1 MQMQNVDVVIVGGGM
16 VGLGLAVALKHSAL
30 KVLVVE
36 GQLPDPQLGEVADN
50 RVSALSLAS
59 QQILRHVGAWDG
71 IQARRLQ
78 AYDKMAVWEQD
89 SFGHID
95 FDAASLRQAN
105 LGHIV
110 ENRVIQLALLEAI
123 LADGTRGGSNI
134 QLLTPARAKSLQSG
148 PAGAL
153 LLLED
158 GQAIS
163 AKLVVAADGAHSWVR
178 RQADI
183 PLTSWDYGHHALV
196 ATVRCAEPHEAVA
209 RQIFTPDGP
218 LAFLPL
224 WQENFCSIVWSLP
237 AARAEALC
245 ACDDEQFNRQLTAA
259 FDARLGLCKV
269 EGARS
274 AIPLTA
280 RYARDFAR
288 ERLVLVGD
296 AAHTIHPL
304 AGQGVNLGL
313 LDAAALAEQILQNHA
328 AGEDIGLLANL
339 RSYERWR
346 KSEAARMLA
355 AMEGLKRLFS
365 GANPL
370 KKLVRGVGLRA
381 ANLLTPFKE
390 GVIRAAMGL
399 EGELPALA
407 RPDWAVTASKG
418 SAMQAK
424 GEKN

>member
-16 VGLGLAVALKHSAL
+16 VGLGLAAALKGSAL
-30 KVLVVE
+30 KVAVVE
-36 GQLPDPQLGEVADN
+36 GQLPETALDEAPDN

-59 QQILRHVGAWDG
+59 QRILQQVGAWRG
-71 IQARRLQ
+71 IEARRLQ
-78 AYDKMAVWEQD
+78 PYGQMEVWEQD
-89 SFGHID
+89 SFGRIA
-95 FDAASLRQAN
+95 FDAASLRQPE

-123 LADGTRGGSNI
+123 LDGDNI
-134 QLLTPARAKSLQSG
+134 QLLSPARASSLQSG
-148 PAGAL
+148 EAGSL

-158 GQAIS
+158 GRALS

-209 RQIFTPDGP
+209 RQIFTPEGP

-224 WQENFCSIVWSLP
+224 WQPDLCSIVWSVP

-245 ACDDEQFNRQLTAA
+245 QCDEEQFNRQLTTA
-259 FDARLGLCKV
+259 FDGRLGLCKV

-313 LDAAALAEQILQNHA
+313 LDAAALAEQILRNQA
-328 AGEDIGLLANL
+328 AGKDIGRLANL
-339 RSYERWR
+339 RGYERWR
-346 KSEAARMLA
+346 KSEAASMLA
-355 AMEGLKRLFS
+355 AMEGLKRLFA

-370 KKLVRGVGLRA
+370 KKLVRGAGLCA
-381 ANLLTPFKE
+381 FDLLTPLKQS
-390 GVIRAAMGL
+390 VIRAAMGL

-407 RPDWAVTASKG
+407 KGNNLPTRPK
-418 SAMQAK
+418 
-424 GEKN
+424 